1 MRSRTD
7 RSLQPP
13 STRLYSIGSSVY
25 SQASPDRRS
34 KQPRLA
40 IPRSSSIYPDDV
52 SPPDSP
58 RTADGARSRKSSPN
72 ISPITDTGS
81 IHHNMP
87 SSRPYVSNIPLPR
100 SQQSTGG
107 ATSVSGWRDKVG
119 RGVAPAEDAAL
130 TRWDEYSGEPTNSE
144 AGKPAQA
151 IPGIT
156 NFDQLSSEGARSEV
170 LGYSVKVI
178 GGGGEAS
185 KASFSERLRRVGKK
199 EANETPAIREEWKG
213 ASGRSRIVPP
223 VADNPHIPAKPITPP
238 HIKGSLKHTVGLRPR
253 PNPGRTS
260 PAGRVSPAGRDPQA
274 SGNKSGA
281 NGKFKAVQETEE
293 PAEDITIRPTVPL
306 KIGKNSPT
314 IRTPVSKTVLT
325 PEPKSTP
332 PRAPRVLED
341 KAVAANKEPTPSPS
355 VSPEE
360 IHPDEIERQLAAA
373 TQMMNLSSEPGSRF
387 SATTYNTT
395 APDSQP
401 GSPRRS
407 LELPPPLPTPPL
419 SVLNRKRPVPSTG
432 VSIGTKSGP
441 PSRKPTPSQIETGT
455 SKSLPQSPPEA
466 NAVDRVSLLQAKLD
480 SLNRRR
486 GNLATVIHELTHVV
500 QPSSIAYDLASR
512 QEIKKTVDGLNAE
525 SAAVA
530 KEIHETGMKLHRAMK
545 RRDEESMFEPTGLW
559 VRRVTE

>member
-1 MRSRTD
+1 M
-7 RSLQPP
+7 
-13 STRLYSIGSSVY
+13 
-25 SQASPDRRS
+25 
-34 KQPRLA
+34 
-40 IPRSSSIYPDDV
+40 
-52 SPPDSP
+52 
-58 RTADGARSRKSSPN
+58 
-72 ISPITDTGS
+72 
-81 IHHNMP
+81 
-87 SSRPYVSNIPLPR
+87 SNIPLPR
-100 SQQSTGG
+100 AQQSTGG

-144 AGKPAQA
+144 TGKPAQA

-156 NFDQLSSEGARSEV
+156 NFDQLSSERARNEA
-170 LGYSVKVI
+170 LGNSVKVI
-178 GGGGEAS
+178 GGDGEAS
-185 KASFSERLRRVGKK
+185 KASFSERLRRVGRK
-199 EANETPAIREEWKG
+199 EASETPVIRDEWKG
-213 ASGRSRIVPP
+213 ASGRSRTVPP
-223 VADNPHIPAKPITPP
+223 IADNPHVPAKPIMPS

-260 PAGRVSPAGRDPQA
+260 PAGRVSPAGRNSPAAENQ
-274 SGNKSGA
+274 SGGS
-281 NGKFKAVQETEE
+281 GKFKAVRETEE
-293 PAEDITIRPTVPL
+293 PAGNLIIRPTVPL
-306 KIGKNSPT
+306 KIVKNSPAA
-314 IRTPVSKTVLT
+314 RTPVSKIVLT
-325 PEPKSTP
+325 PDPKSTP
-332 PRAPRVLED
+332 TRAPKVLED
-341 KAVAANKEPTPSPS
+341 KAVVANKEPTSS
-355 VSPEE
+355 LSGSPEE
-360 IHPDEIERQLAAA
+360 IHPEEIERQLAAA
-373 TQMMNLSSEPGSRF
+373 TQMMNLSTEPGSRF

-395 APDSQP
+395 APDSQS

-419 SVLNRKRPVPSTG
+419 SVLNRKRPVASAG
-432 VSIGTKSGP
+432 VSIVTKPAP
-441 PSRKPTPSQIETGT
+441 PSRKPTPSEIETGT